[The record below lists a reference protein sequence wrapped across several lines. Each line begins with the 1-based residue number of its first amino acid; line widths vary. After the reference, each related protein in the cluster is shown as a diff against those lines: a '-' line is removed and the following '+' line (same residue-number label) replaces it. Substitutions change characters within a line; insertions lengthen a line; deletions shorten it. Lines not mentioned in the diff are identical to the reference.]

1 MGYSHWAIS
10 LAYTCK
16 ASFFKARKID
26 LQLLSYAAYII
37 LNKIY
42 ARSLIL
48 DGACYVE
55 DLWFVNKKT
64 TLLAKKIQQ

>member
-1 MGYSHWAIS
+1 M
-10 LAYTCK
+10 
-16 ASFFKARKID
+16 
-26 LQLLSYAAYII
+26 I

-55 DLWFVNKKT
+55 DLTVYVCQQKINTFT
-64 TLLAKKIQQ
+64 KKIQQ